1 MKEAADKMSTVNQE
15 HPEVLNSYPQEG
27 TSVITSTCAARIYFL
42 PAARPHMRIVSF
54 VEVCVVDTK

>member
-1 MKEAADKMSTVNQE
+1 MKEAADKMSTVDQE

-27 TSVITSTCAARIYFL
+27 TSVITSRFTRVYFL